1 MRGLPAEERKNLIL
15 DQAQRLFVER
25 GFAATT
31 VEDILNRAGIAKG
44 TLYHH
49 FSGKEDIMRQ
59 LIARTTNVMRQ
70 KAEAAA
76 SSDAHPLEKF
86 AEIVASARV
95 QGEEA
100 EMIEQLHHVENTDF
114 HVLTMTRAIV
124 ALAHCW
130 QAQCRRAWIR
140 ACSLHQTQWGIVGS
154 FSLPGS
160 CCLIRGFSP
169 SGMRGSSWYRLSRR
183 RNACW
188 DASRVPLLPQ
198 CTQSLRKAKEQCCGR
213 CSSAM
218 FADLRGYL
226 SR

>member
-1 MRGLPAEERKNLIL
+1 M
-15 DQAQRLFVER
+15 
-25 GFAATT
+25 
-31 VEDILNRAGIAKG
+31 NRAGIAKG

-124 ALAHCW
+124 ALAPLLASAV
-130 QAQCRRAWIR
+130 QEGVDQGVFSTPDPVGDCRIILTA
-140 ACSLHQTQWGIVGS
+140 G
-154 FSLPGS
+154 FMLPDHG
-160 CCLIRGFSP
+160 LFP
-169 SGMRGSSWYRLSRR
+169 E
-183 RNACW
+183 W
-188 DASRVPLLPQ
+188 DAGEQLVQVVTAAERLLGCEPGAIAASMH
-198 CTQSLRKAKEQCCGR
+198 TIAEKG
-213 CSSAM
+213 
-218 FADLRGYL
+218 
-226 SR
+226 

>member
-44 TLYHH
+44 TH

-124 ALAHCW
+124 ALA
-130 QAQCRRAWIR
+130 
-140 ACSLHQTQWGIVGS
+140 
-154 FSLPGS
+154 
-160 CCLIRGFSP
+160 
-169 SGMRGSSWYRLSRR
+169 
-183 RNACW
+183 
-188 DASRVPLLPQ
+188 PLLASAVQEGVDQGVFSTPDPVGDCQ
-198 CTQSLRKAKEQCCGR
+198 IILTAGFMLPDHGLFPEWDEGEQLVQVVTAAERLLGCEPGAIAASMHTTSVNRTQANTIAEKG
-213 CSSAM
+213 
-218 FADLRGYL
+218 
-226 SR
+226 